1 MTVET
6 TTIPGFRAGTWA
18 IDPVHSEVS
27 FTARHLGVAKV
38 RGTFDAVEATLVTAE
53 DPRQSSVIATI
64 QTASVNTR
72 NGQRD
77 GHLRSADFLDVE
89 KNPTMTFRSTAI
101 RPQDEEQFLVDGE
114 LTLRGVTKPVT
125 LEVEVGRFAEGPQG
139 WVAGFSAST
148 EISRTDFG
156 VTAGPAGA
164 VVGDK
169 IRVGLEIEATLTA

>member
-6 TTIPGFRAGTWA
+6 TTIPGFRAGTWT

-38 RGTFDAVEATLVTAE
+38 RGTFDAIAATIVTAE

-125 LEVEVGRFAEGPQG
+125 LEVEVGRSPKARRVG
-139 WVAGFSAST
+139 WPASPPPPRSAARTSASPVA
-148 EISRTDFG
+148 R
-156 VTAGPAGA
+156 PA
-164 VVGDK
+164 
-169 IRVGLEIEATLTA
+169 RW

>member
-6 TTIPGFRAGTWA
+6 TTIPGFRAGTWT

-38 RGTFDAVEATLVTAE
+38 RGTFDAVEATIMTAE

-64 QTASVNTR
+64 RTTSVNTR

-77 GHLRSADFLDVE
+77 GHLRSADFLDVDRF
-89 KNPTMTFRSTAI
+89 PTMTFRSTAI
-101 RPQDEEQFLVDGE
+101 RPQDDGHFLVDGE

-125 LEVEVGRFAEGPQG
+125 LEVEDSCFAEGPQG
-139 WVAGFSAST
+139 SLAGFSAST
-148 EISRTDFG
+148 EISRTDFD
-156 VTAGPAGA
+156 VTGGPAGA